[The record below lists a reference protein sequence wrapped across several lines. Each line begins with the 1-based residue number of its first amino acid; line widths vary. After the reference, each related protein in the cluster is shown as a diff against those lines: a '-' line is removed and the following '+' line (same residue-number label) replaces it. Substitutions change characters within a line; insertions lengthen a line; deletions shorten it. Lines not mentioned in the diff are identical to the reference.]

1 VNPYLIIGALVG
13 AALLFA
19 GGAWTGRE
27 WCDRGWRAELLAVE
41 QEHAALLKAEIERT
55 NGVAAE
61 LEVERGK
68 QRVIYKEI
76 TKEVAKVVTRDV
88 YRNVCL
94 DDDGLRL
101 ARAAIAGQA
110 AGPSQPSGPV
120 PRPLNPR

>member
-1 VNPYLIIGALVG
+1 VSPLLYLKIGVLVVGMAGSAWAAHKATSNAWKADLLEAERAHTEALN
-13 AALLFA
+13 
-19 GGAWTGRE
+19 
-27 WCDRGWRAELLAVE
+27 
-41 QEHAALLKAEIERT
+41 AEIERT